1 MEKGLMKICDL
12 VIKNYTK
19 LKEELRFDGDV
30 LNHFG
35 ALSYADIYEIPISKI
50 KSIRK
55 TIKNKTS
62 RMSYFRGDTLYMI
75 SFLISKESN
84 VDEYI
89 DCMIE
94 VYNKMIEAKFEESVH
109 LVLSS
114 YAIVKHSSKK
124 NWKKNIEDTM
134 EIYKEMKSKYK
145 DITNCDDYL
154 ECTLL
159 ALNGIDK
166 EKSVSYMD
174 NKFNQ
179 VVSLNLFSKNSVQGL
194 TLALMLNTNKPEFN
208 EILDLLKEF
217 ERKDIKIG
225 HQVLG
230 LLGILSSY
238 QDNTKYVE
246 TVKEVIEYI
255 SSEEYEY
262 EFYIDKSF
270 RAFIALS
277 IVETYKGYEK
287 EEYLDELMLIVVHLF
302 IKSKNKDIVN
312 EFLA

>member
-1 MEKGLMKICDL
+1 MEKGLKKICDL
-12 VIKNYTK
+12 VIKNYIN
-19 LKEELRFDGDV
+19 LKEELRFDGDI

-35 ALSYADIYEIPISKI
+35 ALSYADIDEMPISKI
-50 KSIRK
+50 KNIRK

-89 DCMIE
+89 DQMIE
-94 VYNKMIEAKFEESVH
+94 VYNQMVEAKFEESAH

-114 YAIVKHSSKK
+114 YAIVKHSSKEK
-124 NWKKNIEDTM
+124 WKKNIENTM
-134 EIYKEMKSKYK
+134 KIYKEMKSKYN

-166 EKSVSYMD
+166 EKSAKYME
-174 NKFNQ
+174 NRFNQ

-208 EILDLLKEF
+208 EILELLEEF
-217 ERKDIKIG
+217 ERKNIKIG

-230 LLGILSSY
+230 LLGIASSY
-238 QDNTKYVE
+238 EDNTKYVE

-277 IVETYKGYEK
+277 IVETYKGFQK
-287 EEYLDELMLIVVHLF
+287 EEYLDELMLIVVLLF
-302 IKSKNKDIVN
+302 IRSKKNDTIKDI
-312 EFLA
+312 LA